1 MIGRSASPGFAYGK
15 ILVLEDLLDSV
26 SESKSTDV
34 DKDISKLEE
43 VTSEVVKAL
52 EEISSV
58 STLKEQREIFEAH
71 TMLAA
76 DPSFKKEIIKFIQKE
91 KYSLAFAVKSAG
103 LKYMAQF
110 EALEDDY
117 FKERALDIK
126 DITAR
131 FLSVILGRPF
141 ANLKDLTEE
150 VILVAKDLT
159 PSQTS
164 QINKEFVKG
173 FITELGGVTS
183 HTAIIARTIQVPAI
197 VGVRD
202 LLSSLTNAQSIAMDG
217 LSGSFHIDPSSEI
230 ISKWDSEIERE
241 KELQLI
247 LNNYKEKPT
256 ITSDGVALKVFGNI
270 SSVEDAKAVR
280 DAGAEGVGLLRT
292 EFLFMETNSAP
303 SEEKQFNFY
312 KQIAEVMVDRP
323 VTIRTLD
330 IGGDKEVS
338 YLNLEKEDNP
348 FLGYRAIR
356 ICLDRVDLFK
366 DQLRAILRASAFG
379 HLKIMLPMIAT
390 CGEIRRAKEIIEECK
405 LELSEKGIPF
415 NERIPVGIMIEIP
428 AAAIMADKL
437 AEEVDF
443 FSIGTNDLIQYTV
456 AVDRMNDK
464 IADLYSY
471 FDPSVIR
478 LIKMTID
485 GAKASGIEVGMCGS
499 MASELALTELLVG
512 LGLTSFS
519 VTSGSVTSVRKNI
532 IESSKAESEGL
543 IPSILEQADREGI
556 LRLLSE
562 LPSH

>member
-52 EEISSV
+52 EELSSV

-131 FLSVILGRPF
+131 FLSVILERPF

-197 VGVRD
+197 VGVRG

-247 LNNYKEKPT
+247 LNNYKERPT

-464 IADLYSY
+464 IAELYSY

-543 IPSILEQADREGI
+543 IPLILEQADREGV

>member
-26 SESKSTDV
+26 EESKTGTPSEDITKLIEVTSKVIEELNELSKNSESKDQ
-34 DKDISKLEE
+34 K
-43 VTSEVVKAL
+43 
-52 EEISSV
+52 
-58 STLKEQREIFEAH
+58 EIFEAH
-71 TMLAA
+71 SMLAN
-76 DPSFKKEIIKFIQKE
+76 DPGFKKEIIKNIE
-91 KYSLAFAVKSAG
+91 KSNFSLAFAVKSAG

-126 DITAR
+126 DITCR
-131 FLSVILGRPF
+131 FLSIILDRPF
-141 ANLKDLTEE
+141 SNLKNLNEN
-150 VILVAKDLT
+150 VILVGKDLT

-197 VGVRD
+197 VGVKNLIENVLD
-202 LLSSLTNAQSIAMDG
+202 KKSIAMDG
-217 LSGSFHIDPSSEI
+217 LSGKIHLDPSEETISLWNDEI
-230 ISKWDSEIERE
+230 VKE
-241 KELQLI
+241 KELRRI
-247 LNNYKEKPT
+247 LDNYKNKES
-256 ITSDGVALKVFGNI
+256 ITSDGEKLSVLGNI
-270 SSVEDAKAVR
+270 SSIDDAKSVSE
-280 DAGAEGVGLLRT
+280 AGAEGVGLLRT

-303 SEEKQFNFY
+303 SEEKQYQFY
-312 KQIAEVMVDRP
+312 KEIAEIMGTRP

-366 DQLRAILRASAFG
+366 DQLRAILRASAYG
-379 HLKIMLPMIAT
+379 NLKIMLPMIAT
-390 CGEIRRAKEIIEECK
+390 CSEIRKAKVIIEECK
-405 LELSEKGIPF
+405 TELREKGISF
-415 NERIPVGIMIEIP
+415 NESIPVGIMIEIP
-428 AAAIMADKL
+428 AAAIMADQL
-437 AEEVDF
+437 AKEVDF
-443 FSIGTNDLIQYTV
+443 FSIGTNDLIQYTI

-464 IADLYSY
+464 IADLYSFY
-471 FDPSVIR
+471 DPSVIR

-485 GAKASGIEVGMCGS
+485 GARKSGIEVGMCGS
-499 MASELALTELLVG
+499 MASELTLTELLVG

-532 IESSKAESEGL
+532 IESSKKNAQEL
-543 IPSILEQADREGI
+543 IPEILESTDRESILAALE
-556 LRLLSE
+556 RL
-562 LPSH
+562 